1 MFTFDRDTAIIA
13 AVAVCIV
20 ATIFLYREFSKT
32 KNDLYEMKNLVDKHD
47 SYMYSE
53 EPDDVGDYVEVVEQP
68 EVQETPPIK
77 PSQPVVAQSAQ

>member
-1 MFTFDRDTAIIA
+1 MFTFDRDTAIVA

-20 ATIFLYREFSKT
+20 ATIFLYREFGKT

-53 EPDDVGDYVEVVEQP
+53 EPEDMGEYVEVTEQS
-68 EVQETPPIK
+68 EIQEAPAK
-77 PSQPVVAQSAQ
+77 QPSQPVAAQSA